1 LLLLSP
7 DCVSHLKFFAKYPL
21 AHKIGIV
28 LVPGLLAYVGCSFLY
43 DRFASDT
50 VNQIVM
56 HGNVLFWKKAKK
68 VPELDKVFF
77 ELDDHLDFRPN
88 ILHHGL

>member
-1 LLLLSP
+1 LLLP
-7 DCVSHLKFFAKYPL
+7 TQAVSRLKFFAKYPL
-21 AHKIGIV
+21 KHKAAIV
-28 LVPGLLAYVGCSFLY
+28 LVPGILAYVGCSFVY
-43 DRFASDT
+43 DRFSHDT
-50 VNQIVM
+50 VTQIVM
-56 HGNVLFWKKAKK
+56 HGNVPFWKKARK